1 MIYVIVK
8 LPIVHL
14 ILIHC
19 TKDFCEMMPHLLTDK
34 QKRVRIQIVKTIA
47 EKVKLRQYTSMRL
60 VFNLE
65 TEKFDVRYG

>member
-1 MIYVIVK
+1 
-8 LPIVHL
+8 
-14 ILIHC
+14 
-19 TKDFCEMMPHLLTDK
+19 MMPHLLTDK